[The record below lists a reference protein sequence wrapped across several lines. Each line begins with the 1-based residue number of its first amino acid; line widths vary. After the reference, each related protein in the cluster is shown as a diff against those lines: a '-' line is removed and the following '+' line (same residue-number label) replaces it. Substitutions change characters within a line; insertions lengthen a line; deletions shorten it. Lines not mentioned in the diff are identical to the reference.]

1 MSRAVSIARAL
12 VSASAIVFV
21 ACEREARRFDD
32 GAALNAFT
40 PNAASK
46 LYAGGSASAF
56 DNPTLELAVSKG
68 QRYQQNAWAVNE
80 GKRWFTWFN
89 CVGCHGQGGGGSGP
103 ALMDEHWIYGGGV
116 ADIAHSIVFGRP
128 NGMPSY
134 GGKLTQQQ
142 VFEIAAY
149 VRSLSG
155 SLPMDVASGRNDNMN
170 VKNPE
175 AMTPGPRTESP
186 R

>member
-1 MSRAVSIARAL
+1 MIALCAL
-12 VSASAIVFV
+12 STG

-32 GAALNAFT
+32 GPAMSALAPVSPAMLFAGG
-40 PNAASK
+40 AASPH
-46 LYAGGSASAF
+46 AGPSR
-56 DNPTLELAVSKG
+56 ELAFAEG
-68 QRYQQNAWAVNE
+68 ERYQRNAWAVSE

-103 ALMDEHWIYGGGV
+103 PLMDESWLYGSSI
-116 ADIAHSIVFGRP
+116 ADIARSIVHGRT

-142 VFEIAAY
+142 VFELAAY

-155 SLPMDVASGRNDNMN
+155 SLRMDVAPGRNDGMN

-175 AMTPGPRTESP
+175 SMTPGPSAEAR